1 MDNNKIQLVG
11 APCGHHGPYTFY
23 KAFKYY
29 KNGKYKI
36 LALSEFFFVKIWSD
50 SDLVSIGELQL
61 LWEDKNS
68 DQVLSSLRLYFLPE
82 NTPEGR
88 SDDHGEDEVLAISE
102 KVVLRVEDLLTWI
115 TEDATWTRGLQPS
128 VWDSGVAVD
137 ETPSSNE
144 TASSSSS
151 TVKAEDP
158 PKPATGDDDPEAS
171 APTEPARGSSSSTDP
186 SNAIPPEDTPDAAA
200 SRSSSPKAEADPSA
214 LSSTAPDS
222 APEAAPAAPVSSVPF
237 ELISLPTRENHLNST
252 LDFRDVI
259 REKQKLQQ
267 QQMEIKQEDDE
278 CEDGVKVKSED
289 GVRKMSRKSSGS
301 VVILSYARYCRFR
314 AVLKRLEGLPAP
326 KEGVPSPGWLRGVLA
341 VALGGFSVSEPDA
354 HVLFCKDTFDY
365 PDLEGHELLC
375 NHLAPN
381 LKGRRRR
388 KRKKRSPS
396 PESESNESESSLST
410 YSSAAKN
417 KFGVGSSAG
426 VNNRDGIRSGRRLVP
441 PPRGRRRRPGGST
454 VPPLPPGPLPPRPPS
469 SSSASSSPPPH
480 NHTNPSSPDNVVR
493 TEEERRF
500 LSHLHTFM
508 KHRGSPIERLPHLG
522 FKKIDL
528 YEFYGKVQSSGG
540 YEKVTGRKLWKHIY
554 DELGGHQGNT
564 SAATCTR
571 RHYERLLLPYERKQR
586 GQEDKPSQSM
596 HRRHGKVPGGSGDV
610 DAGDTSNEGSSSAE
624 GPPPSRGNHRKES
637 ENGDGRDQ
645 HRRQSLV
652 HGSSGRGYHGEETAI
667 SVVGSMMVSSPG
679 INSGGGA
686 AVPRDKDS
694 IVVRPNG
701 GLRLEGRDGAVP
713 PPPELV
719 PLPKTG
725 HAALRDLARRASPAG
740 HTVPSSQGYLMPART
755 ASYAAATSLKIPV
768 VPSLKRRKLEILRE
782 GGLEVT
788 PIPAPNFPPPPS
800 MPSRSSSG
808 RPSVIHHASPPSPH
822 VPIRDSISMPS
833 SQVSITVTPDLNHI
847 IGNSDSMM
855 RSVGAT
861 LHAGQRVSQE
871 SGPSSTG
878 LPRVTQSRSIYARS
892 ETVYGNP
899 QEGLLTQRTCVTI
912 NPGPS
917 GIEVLDLRTKA
928 RPGTPQNVGT
938 VVSDD
943 DDVVEIDRV
952 CGPDTARQADVRR
965 RKPRGVGSGLE
976 ITIVEGNDNQSE
988 ARGARRP
995 APGRRKS
1002 DEVING
1008 AHGGLVVPIPGRSGG
1023 SAAVHSLHASSPLF
1037 VNYPSLGG
1045 SRPPSSESA
1054 TPHPSLYVP
1063 ILDPAFCSALYGG
1076 GSGIQT
1082 SSPLPIPTSIHR
1094 SHFASS
1100 HLNPQVSLP
1109 SSSSQLRPSAS
1120 VTQRQMQM
1128 YKEVFAGSGMNG
1140 LVPSL
1145 SAAGFGSRSVAGLGG
1160 DGSATVTPILA
1171 HLTPHPRATP
1181 TSK

>member
-23 KAFKYY
+23 KAFKYC
-29 KNGKYKI
+29 KNGKFKI

-128 VWDSGVAVD
+128 VWDSGVTPD
-137 ETPSSNE
+137 ESALPNDP
-144 TASSSSS
+144 TASSE
-151 TVKAEDP
+151 AEDA
-158 PKPATGDDDPEAS
+158 PKPESEAPDPS
-171 APTEPARGSSSSTDP
+171 APTVPSISTEDPSNPIPPASTDP
-186 SNAIPPEDTPDAAA
+186 ACQ
-200 SRSSSPKAEADPSA
+200 SPSAKAEPTTSPTA
-214 LSSTAPDS
+214 STTLPS
-222 APEAAPAAPVSSVPF
+222 APEATAVSNSSV

-259 REKQKLQQ
+259 REKQKLLQ
-267 QQMEIKQEDDE
+267 QQMEIKQEGDD
-278 CEDGVKVKSED
+278 GSED
-289 GVRKMSRKSSGS
+289 GSKVKLEDGGVQKIGKKHQGS

-314 AVLKRLEGLPAP
+314 AVLKRLEGLPTP
-326 KEGVPSPGWLRGVLA
+326 REGVPSPGWLRGVLA
-341 VALGGFSVSEPDA
+341 VALGGFPVSEPDT

-417 KFGVGSSAG
+417 KFGVGSSPG
-426 VNNRDGIRSGRRLVP
+426 TSVNNRDGIRSGRRLVP
-441 PPRGRRRRPGGST
+441 PPRGRRRRPGGSA
-454 VPPLPPGPLPPRPPS
+454 VPPLPPGPQRPPS

-480 NHTNPSSPDNVVR
+480 NHTNPSSPDTVVR

-586 GQEDKPSQSM
+586 GQEDKPPPAM

-610 DAGDTSNEGSSSAE
+610 DAGDTSNEGSSSTE
-624 GPPPSRGNHRKES
+624 GPPPSRGHRKLES

-645 HRRQSLV
+645 HRRPSSV
-652 HGSSGRGYHGEETAI
+652 HGSSGRSYLGEESGI
-667 SVVGSMMVSSPG
+667 SVVGSVMVTSPG
-679 INSGGGA
+679 MNSGGA
-686 AVPRDKDS
+686 ATVPRDKES
-694 IVVRPNG
+694 IVPRPNG

-740 HTVPSSQGYLMPART
+740 LTVPSSHPYPISMPTRT

-788 PIPAPNFPPPPS
+788 PIPAPAFPPPPTS
-800 MPSRSSSG
+800 VSRSSTG

-822 VPIRDSISMPS
+822 VPIRDGINMPS
-833 SQVSITVTPDLNHI
+833 SQISITVTPDLNHI

-855 RSVGAT
+855 RGVGSA
-861 LHAGQRVSQE
+861 LHAGQRISQE
-871 SGPSSTG
+871 SGPSPTG

-899 QEGLLTQRTCVTI
+899 QEGLHLPQRTCLPV

-928 RPGTPQNVGT
+928 RPGSPQNMTTT

-952 CGPDTARQADVRR
+952 CGPDPARSSDVRR
-965 RKPRGVGSGLE
+965 RRPRGVGSGLE
-976 ITIVEGNDNQSE
+976 ITIVEGNDNHSE
-988 ARGARRP
+988 SRGARRP
-995 APGRRKS
+995 TPGRRKS
-1002 DEVING
+1002 DEVPNG
-1008 AHGGLVVPIPGRSGG
+1008 AHAGLVVPIPGRSGG
-1023 SAAVHSLHASSPLF
+1023 GGAIHGIHASSPLF
-1037 VNYPSLGG
+1037 VNYPSLSG

-1063 ILDPAFCSALYGG
+1063 ILDPAAFCSALYGG

-1082 SSPLPIPTSIHR
+1082 SSSLPIPTSIHR

-1128 YKEVFAGSGMNG
+1128 YKEVFVGGGMNG
-1140 LVPSL
+1140 IVPSL

-1160 DGSATVTPILA
+1160 DGSASVTPILA